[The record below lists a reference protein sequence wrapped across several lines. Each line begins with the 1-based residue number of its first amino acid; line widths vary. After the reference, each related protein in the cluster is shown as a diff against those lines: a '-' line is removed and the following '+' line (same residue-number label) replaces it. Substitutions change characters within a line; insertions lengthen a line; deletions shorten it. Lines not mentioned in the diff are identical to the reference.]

1 MPTPQGLFFVRG
13 SGLFWLAAGA
23 TRPVETVGGIAGPS
37 YQGAGNYYGYIA
49 WDMEFAWHS

>member
-1 MPTPQGLFFVRG
+1 MRG

>member
-1 MPTPQGLFFVRG
+1 VPTPQGLFFVRG